1 MACCCFVWCSVGRA
15 QVLTRQYRRWA
26 LEWSYSSP
34 PQARVACCDTV
45 AVVLGHA
52 QCCQNRLPVPG
63 APPLSTSALQSVCVA
78 SPSVRSEARW
88 PHAIV
93 FQTHGGFAESVPYLL
108 QKGSALSGLPRLDRF
123 DVSHGHLVQE
133 LDVPAL
139 DIHVAPMSEV
149 GISLTAFTTMCHR
162 APRSPKMW
170 MHGSAHN
177 LLLFR
182 LTNLLRH
189 GAPTRALQH
198 VGPCAYCHRAPHARQ
213 RGHQTK
219 RSHTGE
225 EDEVAVTPRKRQRP
239 STAKDGRYTT
249 NQNTAANMPTDCRPA
264 PLIYYAPKSAG
275 DVDQIRGWATE
286 WGGVR

>member
-1 MACCCFVWCSVGRA
+1 MDIRM
-15 QVLTRQYRRWA
+15 VLWSFTAGTNGLLRHCG
-26 LEWSYSSP
+26 SYSRPRAMLSK
-34 PQARVACCDTV
+34 QASSARCAALVHFSITSCV
-45 AVVLGHA
+45 RGFSSVL
-52 QCCQNRLPVPG
+52 
-63 APPLSTSALQSVCVA
+63 
-78 SPSVRSEARW
+78 SEARW

-189 GAPTRALQH
+189 EAPTRALQH

-239 STAKDGRYTT
+239 STATDGRYTT
-249 NQNTAANMPTDCRPA
+249 NQNTAANMPTDCQPA